1 MAIASVKI
9 TCTACGKDFVHR
21 KECYNRTDASE
32 YESWAVNHID
42 TCPACYAKRKA
53 SEADVKLNSVLE
65 QFGRQLPEITGVSD
79 KQIAYAA
86 KVRGR
91 YLSDNLKSVNQ
102 YLEAMQAL
110 DDPNTRA
117 EFAKNCE
124 AHGIAFND
132 AVLQNLEYLGLITV
146 QMMLTST
153 SAQEILDYRR

>member
-9 TCTACGKDFVHR
+9 TCTTCGKDFEHR
-21 KECYNRTDASE
+21 KECHNRTEANE

-42 TCPACYAKRKA
+42 TCPACHAKRKA
-53 SEADVKLNSVLE
+53 SEEAERLSAVLS
-65 QFGRQLPEITGVSD
+65 QFGRQLPDITGVSD
-79 KQIAYAA
+79 KQTAYAA
-86 KVRGR
+86 KVRSR

-124 AHGIAFND
+124 AHGIAFDD
-132 AVLQNLEYLGLITV
+132 AVRENLEYLGLITV